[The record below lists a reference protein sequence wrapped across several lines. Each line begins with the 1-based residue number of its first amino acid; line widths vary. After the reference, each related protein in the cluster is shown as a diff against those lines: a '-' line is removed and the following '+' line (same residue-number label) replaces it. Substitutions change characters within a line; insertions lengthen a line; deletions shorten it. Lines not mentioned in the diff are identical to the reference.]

1 MQRVLKK
8 KKSESKT
15 SASRDQVVVG
25 LSASTEDEVEDW
37 SSDFLATEPARRWR
51 RQESVGTEFLLA
63 ETLYKR
69 RSSSS
74 SNGVTRPRRGSEVAP
89 SSSSDSLRHS
99 VEEDERGLYSSYS
112 SVKTRAEPEAS
123 DSDEDWDAEFGFE
136 EQTDAT
142 MGSSDSMDPTRRRAE
157 NGNFFLPNLHE
168 VLDGETLPDD
178 EEEDVAINLEGAQ
191 RRQRRASEEPLF
203 QRRRSDFHQSGAS
216 VDGSV
221 DGIRSSLTSASA
233 SSSNAI
239 EYSLVDKLRL
249 LEVANSSAYAVRI
262 ERYPKPSS
270 TFSNLE
276 RDRTTFPSFTENKYE
291 RWLADLV
298 VPDCAVVSHHME
310 AERNRL
316 PPPRQLKNQQFH
328 ALVSLPFGCEFVDT
342 FFKQITHYRYFG
354 EDKENREL
362 VRMYFEKVSTTGMT
376 DENWAQNL
384 SPSDLD
390 IVVGCSIEILQEAA
404 RLYGPKPVVPLATHL
419 SLSMLS
425 TSSSASSQG
434 NKTTIYWIQQFQDI
448 LVHCAEAFPQY
459 SNVVALIELRY
470 VCHHLAGFAS
480 GEYEYKWQI
489 CNQLPAFLPL
499 EPVMGDSASQIVNE
513 VLQYYGALFQH
524 LNTSPESRSHRYM
537 GHKSPVEKRSQADN
551 TRVFALSPDVICLQ
565 ALVMCDIQSLY
576 DSKSALAEISLP
588 ALEELL
594 EFEDDEATVDP
605 ILVGLMPHNRDSRSS
620 SSSSNPD
627 YRDSGYERGDLS
639 KGLGGWSASAKLF
652 ELLRPSSRTRHSALS
667 FFYERISAT
676 KYPLVKA
683 KCASVMAGMHVSSTT
698 SHGNLRVAET
708 LAYEALRLLEACSKK
723 FVTKLTKM
731 PSLRSRD
738 KAIPVSYLSI
748 FNNDGLL
755 SDLGR
760 EALESLGNIL
770 IKNNKYRYGILC
782 LEAAGA
788 LFSFLNQGC
797 EYEKLDRLLCKLTLE
812 ADDVHRALPLHEKR
826 GSIQP
831 QWHNDDSNVK
841 LGVVFPL
848 GLVSPVVT

>member
-1 MQRVLKK
+1 MQRVLQSKK
-8 KKSESKT
+8 KKSEAPAPAAAAAAAAASSSSSSSSAAPAAASQDRRLAAT
-15 SASRDQVVVG
+15 SASSPSLHSGHGRRHAATLYHHKSAGHAALSASSSHSNSHSNGNGNGARDQVVVG
-25 LSASTEDEVEDW
+25 LAASTEDEVEDW
-37 SSDFLATEPARRWR
+37 SSDFLAQEPAAAAPRARWR
-51 RQESVGTEFLLA
+51 RQDSVGADLLLA
-63 ETLYKR
+63 DALYKR

-74 SNGVTRPRRGSEVAP
+74 SNGAQTRNRRGSEVAA
-89 SSSSDSLRHS
+89 SSGSGGSGRHS
-99 VEEDERGLYSSYS
+99 GGAYQADEDDARALLYGSYS
-112 SVKTRAEPEAS
+112 SSVKDAARGGAARAQDQQQQQQQQQPEDAS
-123 DSDEDWDAEFGFE
+123 DSDEDWDAEFGFD
-136 EQTDAT
+136 EQTDAAL
-142 MGSSDSMDPTRRRAE
+142 GPSDSMDPTRRRAE

-168 VLDGETLPDD
+168 VLDGESLPDD
-178 EEEDVAINLEGAQ
+178 DEADSADGVSFNLDGAG
-191 RRQRRASEEPLF
+191 RRQRRPSDEPLF

-221 DGIRSSLTSASA
+221 DGVRSSMTSASA

-270 TFSNLE
+270 TFSSLE
-276 RDRTTFPSFTENKYE
+276 RDRANFPSFTENKYE

-298 VPDCAVVSHHME
+298 VPDCAVVSHHMD

-328 ALVSLPFGCEFVDT
+328 ALVSLPFGREFVNT

-384 SPSDLD
+384 SPSDLEF
-390 IVVGCSIEILQEAA
+390 VVGSSIEILQEAA

-425 TSSSASSQG
+425 TSSSASTQG

-448 LVHCAEAFPQY
+448 LVHCAEAFPQH

-499 EPVMGDSASQIVNE
+499 EPVVGDSASQIVNE

-524 LNTSPESRSHRYM
+524 LNTSPESRSSNRY
-537 GHKSPVEKRSQADN
+537 KSSGDKRNQPSEDA
-551 TRVFALSPDVICLQ
+551 RHFALSSDVICLQ
-565 ALVMCDIQSLY
+565 ALILCDIQSLY

-605 ILVGLMPHNRDSRSS
+605 IL
-620 SSSSNPD
+620 
-627 YRDSGYERGDLS
+627 
-639 KGLGGWSASAKLF
+639 W
-652 ELLRPSSRTRHSALS
+652 
-667 FFYERISAT
+667 I
-676 KYPLVKA
+676 
-683 KCASVMAGMHVSSTT
+683 
-698 SHGNLRVAET
+698 
-708 LAYEALRLLEACSKK
+708 
-723 FVTKLTKM
+723 
-731 PSLRSRD
+731 
-738 KAIPVSYLSI
+738 
-748 FNNDGLL
+748 
-755 SDLGR
+755 
-760 EALESLGNIL
+760 
-770 IKNNKYRYGILC
+770 
-782 LEAAGA
+782 
-788 LFSFLNQGC
+788 
-797 EYEKLDRLLCKLTLE
+797 
-812 ADDVHRALPLHEKR
+812 
-826 GSIQP
+826 
-831 QWHNDDSNVK
+831 
-841 LGVVFPL
+841 
-848 GLVSPVVT
+848 